1 MTSEPSQV
9 LPTEVS
15 PRPAPAAGGHLIA
28 YEGNADSSLFS
39 QVSARHVVGRA
50 VVIWLTA
57 YFTLRFD
64 HAIGASLGIASLVT
78 AIWLPCAQWASRVSR
93 TMALALGTFATAG
106 VAALA
111 GLAAFSAVELWV
123 PGLAIG
129 KRSTATLAVLIFLV
143 IGIWDYFVRRAAQA
157 PRRVLVVGGADTTR
171 QLLDDLEREKLRL
184 FEVVAIVDD
193 DVHPD
198 LRLRVGHVGS
208 LEDLSRVVERVAP
221 DLVVV
226 AVTRDRPEVFRQLL
240 HVASAGFRVVGLPE
254 VYEFAFGRL
263 PVRNLTAAWFMSA
276 LHLYNQPYSRF
287 SKRAFD
293 VTIAT
298 LGLIATLPVAP
309 LVLLVIKRT
318 PGPLLFRQ
326 RRIGE
331 NGGVFTMLKF
341 RSMRTDAEPGGEA
354 VWASKRDPRVI
365 PGGHLLRRS
374 RLDELP
380 QLWNVLRGDMS
391 IVGPRPERPEFVA
404 QLEAEIP
411 FWTRRHLLKPGIT
424 GWAQI
429 RADYAADTL
438 GTEQKLAYDLWYL
451 RHRSLLLDAVICLK
465 TIPGMVS
472 GRGAR

>member
-1 MTSEPSQV
+1 MTSEQGQLLSTSPS
-9 LPTEVS
+9 PI
-15 PRPAPAAGGHLIA
+15 PAVDAHVIA
-28 YEGNADSSLFS
+28 YEGNADSSLFA
-39 QVSARHVVGRA
+39 QVSTRQVVGRA
-50 VVIWLTA
+50 VVIWVTA
-57 YFTLRFD
+57 YLTLRFND
-64 HAIGASLGIASLVT
+64 PIGASLRNATLVA
-78 AIWLPCAQWASRVSR
+78 AIWLPLTQWASRTSH
-93 TMALALGTFATAG
+93 TMGLALGTIATAG
-106 VAALA
+106 VASLA
-111 GLAAFSAVELWV
+111 GLAAVSAIELWV
-123 PGLAIG
+123 PSLDVGRKPTASLA
-129 KRSTATLAVLIFLV
+129 LLIFLAV
-143 IGIWDYFVRRAAQA
+143 GTWDYFVRRTAHV
-157 PRRVLVVGGADTTR
+157 PRRVLVVGGADATR
-171 QLLDDLEREKLRL
+171 QLLDDLEREKLTL

-208 LEDLSRVVERVAP
+208 LEDLSRVVERVTP

-298 LGLIATLPVAP
+298 LGLVLTLPVVL
-309 LVLLVIKRT
+309 LVLVVIKRT

-331 NGGVFTMLKF
+331 NGAIFTMLKF
-341 RSMRTDAEPGGEA
+341 RSMRTDAERAGEA
-354 VWASKRDPRVI
+354 VWASKGDPRVI
-365 PGGHLLRRS
+365 PAGHLLRRS

-380 QLWNVLRGDMS
+380 QLWNVLKGDMS
-391 IVGPRPERPEFVA
+391 VVGPRPERPEFVA

-465 TIPGMVS
+465 TIPGMIS